1 MKMSE
6 SDVLTPFD
14 ELPSII
20 ENVPSRVRDMATL
33 RGLGYSLREIA
44 ELFRVSPQAISLTL
58 TRHRRRLQALETA
71 VQLTNLLSRAVNVL
85 GRHQI
90 TTREQAQRADVL
102 NLLLAERNCGRK
114 TREEIR
120 RWMADPPELT
130 PEPMLESAVA

>member
-6 SDVLTPFD
+6 SGVLTPFD

-58 TRHRRRLQALETA
+58 TRHRRRLQSLETA